1 MSYKEWEAARRFEQ
15 ELEKAKIEWEHAQD
29 VAKAD
34 LKRAKKQLKALKAR
48 RGQMF
53 VPDKPIR
60 YTVEVMLIVRLLAD
74 WPGEV
79 GFSMKLTIE
88 GVMSET
94 QAEVQAIG
102 KLKELGYAYVGT
114 AGTKLVKS

>member
-15 ELEKAKIEWEHAQD
+15 ELQAAKIEWEHKQD
-29 VAKAD
+29 IAKAD

-48 RGQMF
+48 RGQVF
-53 VPDKPIR
+53 RPDPPIR
-60 YTVEVMLIVRLLAD
+60 YTVEVTLMVRLLTD
-74 WPGEV
+74 WPGEI
-79 GFSMKLTIE
+79 GFAVKITIS

-102 KLKELGYAYVGT
+102 KLRELGYAYVGT
-114 AGTKLVKS
+114 QAKRLVVE